1 MRHRH
6 ALTDEQW
13 NLLSKHL
20 PAQRSAPADDRLFLD
35 AVIFVGRTGIP
46 WRDLPGRFGNWNSVW
61 RRFDR
66 WSKRGVW
73 KPLFE
78 AVTGVLD
85 EEEIEELHLDSTS
98 VKVQISAAGSRRLA
112 GEEKKRPTSV
122 ASSAA
127 PAGVGRRRCMP
138 RSMVAVAP
146 CGSS

>member
-13 NLLSKHL
+13 ELLHPHL
-20 PAQRSAPADDRLFLD
+20 PTGRGPRADDRLFLD

-46 WRDLPGRFGNWNSVW
+46 WRDLPGRFGRWNSVW

-73 KPLFE
+73 GPLFE

-85 EEEIEELHLDSTS
+85 AEQIEELHLDSTS
-98 VKVQISAAGSRRLA
+98 VKVQISAAGSRRLP
-112 GEEKKRPTSV
+112 GEEKKTPINAA
-122 ASSAA
+122 ASGV
-127 PAGVGRRRCMP
+127 PAGVGPRRSTP
-138 RSMVAVAP
+138 RSMAVA
-146 CGSS
+146 GR

>member
-13 NLLSKHL
+13 ELLAKHL
-20 PAQRSAPADDRLFLD
+20 PPTPGKPADDRLFLD

-46 WRDLPGRFGNWNSVW
+46 WRDLPDRFGNWNSVW

-78 AVTGVLD
+78 AVSGVLD
-85 EEEIEELHLDSTS
+85 EEEIQELHLDSTS
-98 VKVQISAAGSRRLA
+98 VKVQISAAGSRRLP
-112 GEEKKRPTSV
+112 GEEKKKPTSGGPW
-122 ASSAA
+122 AG
-127 PAGVGRRRCMP
+127 PAGAGPRRCTP
-138 RSMVAVAP
+138 RSMAAATRR
-146 CGSS
+146 G